1 MSKRQKKKIKSYGK
15 IEQERKKKLSNVVE
29 DDDDDDEPK
38 TEFTGDMF
46 YFNHPYGICK

>member
-1 MSKRQKKKIKSYGK
+1 MERLNKK
-15 IEQERKKKLSNVVE
+15 ERKKKLSNVVE
-29 DDDDDDEPK
+29 DDDDDEPK

>member
-1 MSKRQKKKIKSYGK
+1 M
-15 IEQERKKKLSNVVE
+15 ERLNKKKLSNDVE
-29 DDDDDDEPK
+29 DDDDDEPK

>member
-1 MSKRQKKKIKSYGK
+1 MNHVKKTKKKLNLM
-15 IEQERKKKLSNVVE
+15 ERLNKKKLSNDVE
-29 DDDDDDEPK
+29 DDDDEPK